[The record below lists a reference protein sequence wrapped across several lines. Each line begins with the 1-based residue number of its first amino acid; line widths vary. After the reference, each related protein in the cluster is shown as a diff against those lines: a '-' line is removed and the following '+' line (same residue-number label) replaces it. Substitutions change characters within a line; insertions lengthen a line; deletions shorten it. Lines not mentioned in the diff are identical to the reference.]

1 MPYADWSKRYACQK
15 RWKQENR
22 GKVRAQKQRARIKKK
37 CLSKSLVVV
46 LEDCCK
52 KDEQLRR
59 KLHQR
64 LYQRNRKRMTKTLTV
79 VLEDYRLKK
88 LPTSPPKNEKR
99 NAHNERCRNYY
110 QLNRER
116 IRAQRKECRQRNL
129 EKCRAQSRASSQ
141 RYRQKNEKRN
151 AHNERCRNYYQL
163 NRERFLAQRKEWRQK
178 NLERCRAQ
186 SRASSQRYRQ
196 KNERC
201 RNYYQ
206 LNRERIR
213 AQRKEWR
220 QKNLEKCR
228 AQNRASSQRYRQ
240 SLQGHPKKHCVE
252 LQKEWRRKNR
262 DVVNERRREQR
273 RTNREALNEKR
284 REHRRQHRDVINRA
298 ECEYRR
304 KHRETSNQ
312 KKRVR
317 YWMKQIAARA
327 EEPTT
332 SPCDCGLC
340 LTCGGYETESWS
352 HNFIVPRSDPLE
364 VMERRL
370 DQLETTW
377 SDTSS
382 EVDPALEKELERLLN
397 ETSSDEADSESEEEE
412 DVVEP
417 RLASLRRKR
426 EEDMTQ
432 RLVRWERE
440 EAVTNLSAE
449 LGGVQGEL
457 RDMERWFE
465 QFHRED
471 EAQPDQYTQTLM
483 VTSHLMNELE
493 RFLFSQ

>member
-79 VLEDYRLKK
+79 VLEDYRLKNK
-88 LPTSPPKNEKR
+88 KIKTR
-99 NAHNERCRNYY
+99 NERRRDSYRR
-110 QLNRER
+110 NREQ
-116 IRAQRKECRQRNL
+116 IRAQRKEWRQKNL

-141 RYRQKNEKRN
+141 RYRQKN

-163 NRERFLAQRKEWRQK
+163 NRERILAQRKE
-178 NLERCRAQ
+178 C
-186 SRASSQRYRQ
+186 
-196 KNERC
+196 
-201 RNYYQ
+201 
-206 LNRERIR
+206 
-213 AQRKEWR
+213 R

-228 AQNRASSQRYRQ
+228 AQSRARIQRYRQ
-240 SLQGHPKKHCVE
+240 RLQGVEKRCVE

-262 DVVNERRREQR
+262 DVVNERLRERR

-304 KHRETSNQ
+304 KHRETSNR

-317 YWMKQIAARA
+317 YWMKRIAARA
-327 EEPTT
+327 EVPT

-352 HNFIVPRSDPLE
+352 HNVIVPRSDPLE

-397 ETSSDEADSESEEEE
+397 ETSSDEADSESEE
-412 DVVEP
+412 DVVEQ

-432 RLVRWERE
+432 KLVRWERE

-471 EAQPDQYTQTLM
+471 EAQPNEYTQTLM

>member
-52 KDEQLRR
+52 KDEHLRR

-88 LPTSPPKNEKR
+88 LPTSPPKNKKRNARNERRRDSYQLNREQIRAQRKECRQRNLEKCRAQDRARSQRYRQKNEKR
-99 NAHNERCRNYY
+99 NADNERCRNYY

-116 IRAQRKECRQRNL
+116 IRAQRKECRQKNL
-129 EKCRAQSRASSQ
+129 EKYRAQDRARIQ
-141 RYRQKNEKRN
+141 RYRQRLQGVEKR
-151 AHNERCRNYYQL
+151 
-163 NRERFLAQRKEWRQK
+163 
-178 NLERCRAQ
+178 
-186 SRASSQRYRQ
+186 
-196 KNERC
+196 
-201 RNYYQ
+201 
-206 LNRERIR
+206 
-213 AQRKEWR
+213 
-220 QKNLEKCR
+220 
-228 AQNRASSQRYRQ
+228 
-240 SLQGHPKKHCVE
+240 CVE

-262 DVVNERRREQR
+262 DVVNERLRERR

-304 KHRETSNQ
+304 KHRETSNR

-317 YWMKQIAARA
+317 YWMKRIAARA
-327 EEPTT
+327 EVPT

-352 HNFIVPRSDPLE
+352 HNVIVPRSDPLE

-397 ETSSDEADSESEEEE
+397 ETSSDEADSESEEE
-412 DVVEP
+412 VVEQ

-449 LGGVQGEL
+449 LGGVQGAL

-471 EAQPDQYTQTLM
+471 EAQPDEYTQTLM

>member
-99 NAHNERCRNYY
+99 NAHNERSRNYY

-116 IRAQRKECRQRNL
+116 FLVQRKECRQRNL

-141 RYRQKNEKRN
+141 RYRQKN
-151 AHNERCRNYYQL
+151 AH
-163 NRERFLAQRKEWRQK
+163 
-178 NLERCRAQ
+178 
-186 SRASSQRYRQ
+186 
-196 KNERC
+196 NERC

-213 AQRKEWR
+213 AQRKECR
-220 QKNLEKCR
+220 QKNLEKYR
-228 AQNRASSQRYRQ
+228 AQERARIQRYRQ
-240 SLQGHPKKHCVE
+240 RLQGVEKRCVE

-262 DVVNERRREQR
+262 DVVNERLRERR

-304 KHRETSNQ
+304 KHRETSNR

-317 YWMKQIAARA
+317 YWMKRIAARA
-327 EEPTT
+327 EVPT

-352 HNFIVPRSDPLE
+352 HNVIVPRSDPLE

-397 ETSSDEADSESEEEE
+397 ETSSDEADSESEE
-412 DVVEP
+412 DVVEQ

-471 EAQPDQYTQTLM
+471 EAQPDEYTQTLM